1 VAHIIVEMSEIF
13 IAGAS
18 TNLLHLRNLFKR
30 VQNDLA
36 QYRDYTRYRA
46 SQYIFLMT

>member
-1 VAHIIVEMSEIF
+1 MAHTIVEISEIF
-13 IAGAS
+13 VARAS

-36 QYRDYTRYRA
+36 QYRDYKNIEQVNI
-46 SQYIFLMT
+46 SF